1 MNVYLAC
8 REVVVD
14 LHGGLPRATCDL
26 ASALARAG
34 HRVTLV
40 TDRSPAP
47 VPALDGVEVVRVGLD
62 SVSVAFPGAAPETAP
77 HNLLH
82 AAAVWREL
90 DHRHVHDAPVDV
102 VLAPLW
108 RSEGAVSVLDRRW
121 PTVISCMTSLQTL
134 VELDPGYRSLP
145 DLDQRLAFERAA
157 LQRSPLLHGLTNA
170 VLEKTIRDFE
180 LAPGTTGVVGRGLAD
195 RRVTRNRARGS
206 GDVHILFVGRVEHR
220 KGVDVLFA
228 AAQRLLADGVP
239 VRFTVAGPTA
249 DPGLMASCEAAVA
262 ASETLRERVTFTG
275 HVTDEALTKLY
286 ASADIVCAPSRYE
299 SHGIVLLEA
308 MMFGAAIVTCDAGG
322 IREVVQNELTAL
334 VVPPDDVEALTEALR
349 RAVTDGALRAR
360 LGAAGRATYERRFE
374 SGAVAHD
381 MAAFFARVRSYGV
394 KRTRRA
400 LAAGGAPAGTGA
412 AADRR

>member
-121 PTVISCMTSLQTL
+121 PTVVSCMTSLQTL

-157 LQRSPLLHGLTNA
+157 LQRSPLLHGLTHA

-180 LAPGTTGVVGRGLAD
+180 LAPGATAVVGRGVAD
-195 RRVTRNRARGS
+195 RRVTRGS
-206 GDVHILFVGRVEHR
+206 
-220 KGVDVLFA
+220 
-228 AAQRLLADGVP
+228 
-239 VRFTVAGPTA
+239 
-249 DPGLMASCEAAVA
+249 
-262 ASETLRERVTFTG
+262 
-275 HVTDEALTKLY
+275 
-286 ASADIVCAPSRYE
+286 
-299 SHGIVLLEA
+299 
-308 MMFGAAIVTCDAGG
+308 
-322 IREVVQNELTAL
+322 
-334 VVPPDDVEALTEALR
+334 
-349 RAVTDGALRAR
+349 
-360 LGAAGRATYERRFE
+360 
-374 SGAVAHD
+374 
-381 MAAFFARVRSYGV
+381 RS
-394 KRTRRA
+394 RA
-400 LAAGGAPAGTGA
+400 LATCTYCSSGALSIERASTCCSPPPSGCSRTESRCGSRSPG
-412 AADRR
+412 RRRPGVDGVV